1 MKKVLIEW
9 TLSKSLKYEFRKHL
23 YTSAIAFHI
32 VKDACAKNVIL
43 HPIKKQHNLNE
54 HACIYTDNL
63 AL

>member
-1 MKKVLIEW
+1 MNFENIYINMISMHMHED
-9 TLSKSLKYEFRKHL
+9 L

-32 VKDACAKNVIL
+32 VKDASAKDVIL

>member
-1 MKKVLIEW
+1 MISMHMHED
-9 TLSKSLKYEFRKHL
+9 L

-32 VKDACAKNVIL
+32 VKDASAKDVIL